1 MAWWETAL
9 KIVAKTPE
17 FLADATNQ
25 IATQNVKHANKT
37 LKRSDLSDE
46 QRSRLEENRDRGQ
59 EYLNR
64 NKDSGS
70 E

>member
-17 FLADATNQ
+17 FLVDTATQMAN
-25 IATQNVKHANKT
+25 QNVKNANKA

-46 QRSRLEENRDRGQ
+46 QRSRTEATRDKSQ
-59 EYLNR
+59 AYLNR
-64 NKDSGS
+64 NKDSGD